1 MLRYFMQ
8 KIDEEALYVLDEPER
23 SLSNQKRIELAEY
36 IRNSAK
42 GFGCQFII
50 ATHSVFFLSMPGAV
64 VYDLDS
70 IPVCTR
76 KWTEL
81 PNVRV
86 VQGVFYKT

>member
-1 MLRYFMQ
+1 MQ
-8 KIDEEALYVLDEPER
+8 KIDEDALYVLDEPES
-23 SLSNQKRIELAEY
+23 SLSNQKQIELAEY

-42 GFGCQFII
+42 GCGCQFII

-81 PNVRV
+81 PNVRLYRE
-86 VQGVFYKT
+86 FFIKHEKDF